1 MPPVETRVY
10 SSLRLRPS
18 PHRLSAPM
26 CGPRLEHTHLSPEV
40 LAQGGLCCPTPHRLA
55 TSSASL
61 RNSASLPGF
70 AGYRRGLWHSRAILP
85 APPDLPDFH
94 HCTFQD
100 CRLQL
105 SPGAPVRAPQFFR
118 TGTGHRIKEKSP
130 WRLQIPARISFMRSL
145 LSTTGSFAF
154 ATALLFACLAG
165 LTRPEG
171 LNVPPASRGFYFRA
185 FRSPG
190 HPESLPDITTT
201 PN

>member
-1 MPPVETRVY
+1 
-10 SSLRLRPS
+10 
-18 PHRLSAPM
+18 M

-85 APPDLPDFH
+85 APQTFRLSPLYFPGLPPSA
-94 HCTFQD
+94 
-100 CRLQL
+100 

-190 HPESLPDITTT
+190 HPECLPDIATT

>member
-1 MPPVETRVY
+1 
-10 SSLRLRPS
+10 
-18 PHRLSAPM
+18 M

-70 AGYRRGLWHSRAILP
+70 AGYRRGLWLSRVILP
-85 APPDLPDFH
+85 APQ
-94 HCTFQD
+94 T
-100 CRLQL
+100 
-105 SPGAPVRAPQFFR
+105 FR
-118 TGTGHRIKEKSP
+118 TFTAVLSRIAAFSFRREPQYVRLSSSVSALAIGQRRKNP
-130 WRLQIPARISFMRSL
+130 WQLQMSARISFMRSL

-190 HPESLPDITTT
+190 HPECLPDIATT